1 MSAMNSLTGMVVDS
15 GDGVTHVVP
24 ICDGYVL
31 GSNIKHIPIAG
42 RKITKFMMDMIRE
55 RGEQISTEDLYFA
68 TNEIKEKHGYLAR
81 DIVEEFT
88 KFDNKD
94 FDDLTKSYSLSSKF
108 KKHSGVG
115 KITNKKF
122 DIDIGYETFL
132 GPEAFF
138 SPEMI
143 DKDFRTPIDELIDK
157 TVQQCPI
164 DYRRKLYSVIN
175 LNNVIK

>member
-1 MSAMNSLTGMVVDS
+1 MVVDS

-55 RGEQISTEDLYFA
+55 RGEPINIEDLYFA
-68 TNEIKEKHGYLAR
+68 TMDIKEKYSYLCK
-81 DIVEEFT
+81 DIVEEFS
-88 KFDNKD
+88 KFDEKEYD
-94 FDDLTKSYSLSSKF
+94 EKSKTFSLSSKF
-108 KKHSGVG
+108 KKYSGVG
-115 KITNKKF
+115 KITNKPYT
-122 DIDIGYETFL
+122 IDVGYETFL
-132 GPEAFF
+132 GPEAYF

-143 DKDFRTPIDELIDK
+143 DKDWRTPLDELIDN

-164 DYRRKLYSVIN
+164 DYRRKLYSVLI
-175 LNNVIK
+175 I